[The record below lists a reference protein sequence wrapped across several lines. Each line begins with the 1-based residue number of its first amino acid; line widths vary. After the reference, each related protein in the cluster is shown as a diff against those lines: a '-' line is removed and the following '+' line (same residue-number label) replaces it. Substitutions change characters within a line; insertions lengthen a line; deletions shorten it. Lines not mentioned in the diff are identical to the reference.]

1 MSLHSDNFNEHLLYA
16 SRLDN
21 LEPLS
26 EENPQEAPAP
36 AAASAPPSAS
46 AHLIDDVPTPD
57 ENTFVKQYLSRII
70 TAILALALIAG
81 VWAVFILFPYNAVH
95 AAKNDQWNQT
105 LYWTSALFVL
115 IAVPVSAHGIVQH
128 LVNVSLYCVCKLWFI
143 L

>member
-26 EENPQEAPAP
+26 EDNPQEAPAP
-36 AAASAPPSAS
+36 AASAQPPPNAS
-46 AHLIDDVPTPD
+46 AHLIDDEPTPD
-57 ENTFVKQYLSRII
+57 ENTFLKQYLSRII
-70 TAILALALIAG
+70 TAILALALIG
-81 VWAVFILFPYNAVH
+81 AVFILFPYNAVH

-115 IAVPVSAHGIVQH
+115 IAVPLSAYGIVQH
-128 LVNVSLYCVCKLWFI
+128 LVNVSL
-143 L
+143 